1 MISGLLTLSQIMSV
15 LQQEYLHD
23 KILLAQLNLSLC
35 FDLINFLIFILK
47 HCFLIEIYQ
56 FNVVM
61 SLNHKIPVHSDKDI
75 YAAVSLH

>member
-1 MISGLLTLSQIMSV
+1 MISGLLTLNQIMSV

-23 KILLAQLNLSLC
+23 KILLAQLYLSLC

-61 SLNHKIPVHSDKDI
+61 SLNHKIPVYSDKDI
-75 YAAVSLH
+75 YAAISLH

>member
-1 MISGLLTLSQIMSV
+1 MISGLFTLNQIMSV

-61 SLNHKIPVHSDKDI
+61 SLNQNPQHILYLHFVKIRK
-75 YAAVSLH
+75 

>member
-1 MISGLLTLSQIMSV
+1 MISGLLTLNQIMSV

-23 KILLAQLNLSLC
+23 KILLAQLYLGLC
-35 FDLINFLIFILK
+35 FDLIKFLIFILK

-61 SLNHKIPVHSDKDI
+61 SLNHNIPVYSDKDI
-75 YAAVSLH
+75 YAAISLH